1 MQRLIEFAGNHPY
14 LVLAAVF
21 MLVIVIVSEI
31 RARLQGI
38 AAIAPQ
44 DAIRLMNQGALVLDV
59 REREP
64 YAAGHIGEA
73 RHLPLK
79 DLAGSVDAL
88 KKYKEKPIVA
98 YGDTGNEGGVAAREL
113 RKLGFI
119 KAFNLRGGLAAWQQE
134 NLPIVRAS
142 DASAAKPAAK
152 RSERG

>member
-1 MQRLIEFAGNHPY
+1 MQRLIEFTGNHPY

-21 MLVIVIVSEI
+21 MLVVVIVSEI

-59 REREP
+59 RGREP

-73 RHLPLK
+73 RHVPLK
-79 DLAGSVDAL
+79 DLAGSVDSL

-98 YGDTGNEGGVAAREL
+98 YCDTGNEASLAAREL
-113 RKLGFI
+113 RRLGFL

-134 NLPIVRAS
+134 NLPIVRTS
-142 DASAAKPAAK
+142 DTPAPKPSK
-152 RSERG
+152 RNERG